1 MHIGDRRGE
10 SKGVRK
16 KEILKS
22 EWVKR
27 ERGGSGREGGGGNKV
42 ER

>member
-1 MHIGDRRGE
+1 MYIGGRRGE

-27 ERGGSGREGGGGNKV
+27 ERGRGGGNKV

>member
-1 MHIGDRRGE
+1 MYIGDRRCKE
-10 SKGVRK
+10 

-27 ERGGSGREGGGGNKV
+27 EREEGGG
-42 ER
+42 ERGVTR